1 MKLRFLIITAM
12 MALATLQLNA
22 QEQDYE
28 YKYEAVSLTNR
39 EMIVHSRSFS
49 WDPFDHTDNKNSF
62 EFDVPVNTVAIM
74 YAYCSRLSEVQIPE
88 LKLCAGITQCI
99 GSIASFGNKSLG
111 AGIDKIAEGLNG
123 LSLPTGTGDVDI
135 YLFVEPEDILKFKQA
150 SSSECEQK
158 YYYPEFDLLSQKSGK
173 KTIKLDKPVEK
184 RFTIYLGLLNK
195 DLDDAITVRLEA
207 IAITATKVPI
217 AKSVDN
223 STIQKAAEL
232 PPSQNTADNGN
243 VAFVIILVVIGLGA
257 VGGLVFWKM
266 KQGKKET
273 LSTKQPEE
281 TEELKKM
288 REKQSII
295 ENRINEAQKLNIKI
309 SDEIEVI
316 KSEANKAIASLYGDS
331 VPYPQ
336 HELYS
341 NYDSIINNYGNGI
354 DETPKMQCDRNVK
367 DAKNAIHERY
377 NLIEKNK
384 KVIAKGQGLIGKLN
398 KQREIQSQI
407 EKQKQFNKTINAS
420 NNNSESDIANQI
432 YGTEMMDQLNDD
444 FINFENEIEQIRN
457 TEIELGSI
465 KI

>member
-1 MKLRFLIITAM
+1 MKLRFLIVTAM
-12 MALATLQLNA
+12 MTVATLQLNA

-28 YKYEAVSLTNR
+28 YKYEAVSLKN
-39 EMIVHSRSFS
+39 ECVIVHSRFFENAI
-49 WDPFDHTDNKNSF
+49 FDQSVNKTDVQF
-62 EFDVPVNTVAIM
+62 EVPVNTVAIIL
-74 YAYCSRLSEVQIPE
+74 AYRSIVTDTKKVPALNI
-88 LKLCAGITQCI
+88 CAGITQCI
-99 GSIASFGNKSLG
+99 GSIASLGNRSLS

-123 LSLPTGTGDVDI
+123 LTIPSGTGDVDI
-135 YLFVEPEDILKFKQA
+135 YISFNKEWTENTFKKLSIDDLKK
-150 SSSECEQK
+150 K
-158 YYYPEFDLLSQKSGK
+158 HYDVDYDLLNRSYGSKVIRL
-173 KTIKLDKPVEK
+173 KTVKE
-184 RFTIYLGLLNK
+184 RFPMYLGLLNK
-195 DLDDAITVRLEA
+195 DLDDAITVRIEV
-207 IAITATKVPI
+207 IAILATKVPV
-217 AKSVDN
+217 AKPVIS
-223 STIQKAAEL
+223 KAAEL

-243 VAFVIILVVIGLGA
+243 VAFVFILVIIGLGA

-273 LSTKQPEE
+273 LPTKQPEE

-341 NYDSIINNYGNGI
+341 NYDSIINNYGNDI

-384 KVIAKGQGLIGKLN
+384 KVIAKGQELIGKLN

-407 EKQKQFNKTINAS
+407 EKQKQYNKTINAS
-420 NNNSESDIANQI
+420 NNNSETDIANQI
-432 YGTEMMDQLNDD
+432 YGTETMNQLNDD
-444 FINFENEIEQIRN
+444 IANFESEIEQIRN